1 MLHILLCIPALAEIS
16 DNKVVTAAEVA
27 FFCMM
32 TSDPSKYTINEKEAI
47 IRRYTSELVKKNFIG
62 PSIVSFIFML
72 FANNSTKVASAAL
85 FHT

>member
-1 MLHILLCIPALAEIS
+1 M
-16 DNKVVTAAEVA
+16 TTAEVA
-27 FFCMM
+27 FYYLM

-62 PSIVSFIFML
+62 PSIVSFIFNL

-85 FHT
+85 VHT